1 MQIMNS
7 GVTVGELQVLLR
19 LELLIDEMYILLFSK
34 RESNDINDQI
44 GYTLESNI
52 QWSCLKH
59 QFVVSRSGM

>member
-1 MQIMNS
+1 MQMMNS

-44 GYTLESNI
+44 G
-52 QWSCLKH
+52 
-59 QFVVSRSGM
+59 